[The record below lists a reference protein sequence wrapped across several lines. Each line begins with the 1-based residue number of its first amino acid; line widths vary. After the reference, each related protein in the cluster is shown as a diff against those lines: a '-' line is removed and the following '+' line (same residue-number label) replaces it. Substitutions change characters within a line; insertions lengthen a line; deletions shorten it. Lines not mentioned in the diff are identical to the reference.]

1 MADSEESK
9 LKAEIDQIVKTIN
22 DTIRKIE
29 QVAPFKKEAADPS
42 AADDSTDEATQP
54 LDKS

>member
-42 AADDSTDEATQP
+42 AADDSTDGATQP
-54 LDKS
+54 LDNS

>member
-1 MADSEESK
+1 MADAEETR
-9 LKAEIDQIVKTIN
+9 LKAEIDEIVNTIN
-22 DTIRKIE
+22 ATIRKIE

-42 AADDSTDEATQP
+42 VSDDSADTEAES